1 MFALIKTNGAT
12 HIAIHI
18 PSDDSCSDSLKQLAL
33 MLENNAIFYED
44 SWTRPGVVEP
54 EMTVLLADKV
64 KLDGRTD
71 NPEYIVV
78 PPSDAVLYKSFEI
91 CTPEVLVSFARQ
103 KEKFEETI
111 KRLRN
116 EIEAQRFTIKSLE
129 KQCEDTVE
137 DSSET
142 ECNS

>member
-18 PSDDSCSDSLKQLAL
+18 PSGDSCSDSLQQLAL
-33 MLENNAIFYED
+33 MLENNAIFYDD
-44 SWTRPGVVEP
+44 SWSRPGVVEP

-64 KLDGRTD
+64 KLEGRSE
-71 NPEYIVV
+71 NPEFIVV

-91 CTPEVLVSFARQ
+91 CAPEVLASFARQ

-111 KRLRN
+111 RRLRN
-116 EIEAQRFTIKSLE
+116 EIEAQHFTIKGLE
-129 KQCEDTVE
+129 KQCDDTVE
-137 DSSET
+137 DLSEP
-142 ECNS
+142 ECN

>member
-1 MFALIKTNGAT
+1 MFTLIKTNGAT

-33 MLENNAIFYED
+33 MLENNAIFYQD
-44 SWTRPGVVEP
+44 SWNRPEVVEP

-64 KLDGRTD
+64 KFEGRSE
-71 NPEYIVV
+71 NPEFMVV

-91 CTPEVLVSFARQ
+91 CAPEVLVSFARQ
-103 KEKFEETI
+103 KEKFEESI

-116 EIEAQRFTIKSLE
+116 EIEAQRFTIKGLE
-129 KQCEDTVE
+129 RQCEDTVE
-137 DSSET
+137 DSSEP
-142 ECNS
+142 ECN

>member
-54 EMTVLLADKV
+54 EMAVLLADKV
-64 KLDGRTD
+64 KVEGRSE

-78 PPSDAVLYKSFEI
+78 PPNSAVLDKSFEI

-103 KEKFEETI
+103 KEKFEESI

-116 EIEAQRFTIKSLE
+116 DIEAHRFTIKALE
-129 KQCEDTVE
+129 KQCDDTVE
-137 DSSET
+137 DLSEP
-142 ECNS
+142 ECN

>member
-54 EMTVLLADKV
+54 EMAVLLADKV
-64 KLDGRTD
+64 KVEGRSE

-78 PPSDAVLYKSFEI
+78 PPNSAVLDKSFEI

-103 KEKFEETI
+103 KEKFEESI

-116 EIEAQRFTIKSLE
+116 EIEAQRFTIKGLE

-137 DSSET
+137 DSSEP
-142 ECNS
+142 ECN

>member
-33 MLENNAIFYED
+33 MLENNAVFYEE
-44 SWTRPGVVEP
+44 SWSRPGVVEP

-64 KLDGRTD
+64 KLDGRSES
-71 NPEYIVV
+71 PEFIVV
-78 PPSDAVLYKSFEI
+78 QPNSAVLDKSFEI

-103 KEKFEETI
+103 KEKFEESI

-116 EIEAQRFTIKSLE
+116 EIETQRFKIKSLE
-129 KQCEDTVE
+129 RQCDDTVE
-137 DSSET
+137 DLSEP
-142 ECNS
+142 ECN

>member
-33 MLENNAIFYED
+33 MLEKNAIFYED
-44 SWTRPGVVEP
+44 SWMRPGVVEP

-64 KLDGRTD
+64 KLEGRTD

-78 PPSDAVLYKSFEI
+78 PPNSAVLDKSFEI

-103 KEKFEETI
+103 KEKFEESI

-116 EIEAQRFTIKSLE
+116 EIETQCFKIKGLE

-137 DSSET
+137 DSSEP
-142 ECNS
+142 EGN

>member
-18 PSDDSCSDSLKQLAL
+18 PSDDSCSDSLQQLAL
-33 MLENNAIFYED
+33 MLEHNAIFYED
-44 SWTRPGVVEP
+44 SWNRAGVVEP

-64 KLDGRTD
+64 KLKNRSE
-71 NPEYIVV
+71 NPEFIVV
-78 PPSDAVLYKSFEI
+78 PPNSAVLYKSFEI
-91 CTPEVLVSFARQ
+91 CAPEVLVSFAKQ

-116 EIEAQRFTIKSLE
+116 EIEAQRFTIRALE

-137 DSSET
+137 DSSEP
-142 ECNS
+142 ECN